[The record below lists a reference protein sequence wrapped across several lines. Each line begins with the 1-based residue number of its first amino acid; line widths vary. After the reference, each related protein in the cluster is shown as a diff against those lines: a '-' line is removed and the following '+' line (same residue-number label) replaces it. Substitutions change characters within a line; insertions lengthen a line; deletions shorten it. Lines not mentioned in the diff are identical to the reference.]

1 MPVPLGSRH
10 LPAFSG
16 YTAMLRKRASL
27 VLVVVLLVSAGF
39 ALGVRSAWDRWGKA
53 APVLEC
59 PALIDL
65 GERDRGETAVAR
77 FRVRNN
83 GRGELRIDGFQT
95 SCSCAGVERES
106 QGKFHR
112 IQSVRVQPGEQ
123 VELVARV
130 AVQAPPGQRQ
140 HVQVFLTSNDPTT
153 PVKKLD
159 LVVPRVRG
167 PVHAAP
173 AAVLF
178 NTVSVGAMARQ
189 SVRLYDNGRPGRK
202 IARVRSTHPG
212 RFTVDL
218 IPLSKTELEEEDA
231 SAGRLIGRLE
241 VKARTERHG
250 TLDGDI
256 EVFLADESSGPAMIP
271 VSGEVIRPVECWPE
285 TLVLPRRVGDR
296 SDYSGRVLLRSR
308 SGKPIKVEV
317 DSVQPAN
324 FVVACSD
331 AGREDQRWIHVEY
344 RPGQGKKNQ
353 PAPMSSI
360 HLRAWSEG
368 AEAKIEVPIL
378 IAEDSP

>member
-1 MPVPLGSRH
+1 MLGKTTSW
-10 LPAFSG
+10 
-16 YTAMLRKRASL
+16 
-27 VLVVVLLVSAGF
+27 VLIVVLLVSAGF
-39 ALGVRSAWDRWGKA
+39 ALGVRSAWDRWGKT

-77 FRVRNN
+77 FQVGNN

-112 IQSVRVQPGEQ
+112 VRSVQIQPGEQ

-140 HVQVFLTSNDPTT
+140 HVEVFLNSNDPTT

-159 LVVPRVRG
+159 LVIPRVKG

-178 NTVSVGAMARQ
+178 HTVSVGAMARQ
-189 SVRLYDNGRPGRK
+189 SVKLYDNGRPGRK
-202 IARVRSTHPG
+202 IARVRGTHPE
-212 RFTVDL
+212 RFSVEI
-218 IPLSKTELEEEDA
+218 IPLSEAELQEEDA

-250 TLDGDI
+250 KLDGDI
-256 EVFLADESSGPAMIP
+256 EIFLAGENGRPALIP
-271 VSGEVIRPVECWPE
+271 VSGEVIRPIECWPA

-317 DSVQPAN
+317 ASVQPAD
-324 FVVACSD
+324 FAVACAD
-331 AGREDQRWIHVEY
+331 AGREDQRWIQVEY
-344 RPGQGKKNQ
+344 RPSQGKKNP

-368 AEAKIEVPIL
+368 EETKIEVPIL
-378 IAEDSP
+378 IAENPP